1 MVAEFWTNLTE
12 AQATLLAAVITIVGA
27 GLGVLIGWRLLG
39 GKVKD
44 LEDAL
49 DRSKVRLEQHELVV
63 TEALETINE
72 QIGAILGGLGQV
84 RGSVEDMQA
93 GATPTAEPS
102 ATGGQGAVP
111 DTQSQATA
119 IEEADL
125 RDALKGG
132 WIAIRD
138 QIDAIAASHPDGRTR
153 AKYGRFY
160 RRNYQPLI
168 DCLDEDGMMN
178 GNAALFGEA
187 NTLWQRFQRGRA
199 APTPEEVQ
207 RMLALRAVL
216 APKNGNDV

>member
-1 MVAEFWTNLTE
+1 MAEFWTNLSE
-12 AQATLLAAVITIVGA
+12 AQATLLAAVITIIGA

-93 GATPTAEPS
+93 GASPTVESPA
-102 ATGGQGAVP
+102 AIGQDLTSDEEA
-111 DTQSQATA
+111 QAAA
-119 IEEADL
+119 IEDADL
-125 RDALKGG
+125 RDALKSS

-153 AKYGRFY
+153 AKYGRLY

-168 DCLDEDGMMN
+168 DCLEEDGRMN
-178 GNAALFGEA
+178 GMATLFGEA

-199 APTPEEVQ
+199 TPTVEEVQ
-207 RMLALRAVL
+207 RMDALRSVL
-216 APKNGNDV
+216 VPNNGAKF